1 MLLKNKVALI
11 TGSGQGIG
19 KGIVE
24 QYAKNGATVYANEIR
39 EGSLDSFVLEMK
51 EKYGA
56 LVVPLYFDIT
66 DTKTAKAAIM
76 RIKREQGQIDVLV
89 NNAGIMEDALI
100 GMVTQDMMRKTFEV
114 NVFALIEILQLSAKI
129 MIRQKS
135 GSIINIASIVGVN
148 GNRGQLVYSAS
159 KGAVISLTKTGAI
172 ELAPY
177 NIRVNVIAPGN
188 IDTNLFRS
196 VDEEVQKQKIDSIGM
211 GRLGKPEDVAKVCVF
226 LGSDLSEYVTGQII
240 CVDGSSH

>member
-1 MLLKNKVALI
+1 MLKNKVALI
-11 TGSGQGIG
+11 TGAGQGIG

-24 QYAKNGATVYANEIR
+24 QYAKYGATVYANDIR
-39 EGSLDSFVLEMK
+39 ECSLDPFALQMK
-51 EKYGA
+51 EQYGS
-56 LVVPLYFDIT
+56 LVVPLYFDIS

-114 NVFALIEILQLSAKI
+114 NVFALIEMLQLSAKI
-129 MIRQKS
+129 MMRQKS

-159 KGAVISLTKTGAI
+159 KGAVIALTKTGAI

-196 VDEEVQKQKIDSIGM
+196 VDEEVQKQKIESIGM
-211 GRLGKPEDVAKVCVF
+211 GRLGTPDDVAKVCVF